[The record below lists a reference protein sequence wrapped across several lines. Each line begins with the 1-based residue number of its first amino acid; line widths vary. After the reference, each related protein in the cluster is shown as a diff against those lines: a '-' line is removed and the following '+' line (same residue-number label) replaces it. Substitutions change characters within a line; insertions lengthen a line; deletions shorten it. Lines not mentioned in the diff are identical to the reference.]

1 MMIIHTAI
9 MFQIIPYLQP
19 FYMMASILVAVM
31 EIAVV
36 AIAIGYVAVLRR
48 REEKYGYAG
57 DNGHND
63 TPF

>member
-1 MMIIHTAI
+1 M
-9 MFQIIPYLQP
+9 QP
-19 FYMMASILVAVM
+19 VFLLASIIVAVL

-36 AIAIGYVAVLRR
+36 AIAIGYVAVLKR

-57 DNGHND
+57 DNGHHD

>member
-1 MMIIHTAI
+1 M
-9 MFQIIPYLQP
+9 L
-19 FYMMASILVAVM
+19 ASILVAVL

-36 AIAIGYVAVLRR
+36 ALSIGYVAVLKR

-57 DNGHND
+57 ENGHTD